1 MANIRVQLDLTVP
14 SLPARLIVVGV
25 LLLCV
30 APELGSESVTLST
43 YYPAPSGVYT
53 QMITT
58 NNTFLARD
66 GGNVGIGNAAPTQKL
81 DVTGSANVTGNI
93 AVGGNADVTGNAN
106 ITGNAAVT
114 GSASVAG
121 NVTIGGGAGRG
132 YVLINNTNTGCGQWD
147 VTQGLVCG
155 AGMYATF
162 FPGFYVEGWS
172 FQNRG
177 GRVFAEGIAGVS
189 SYEVSALNR
198 DTNAMQ
204 LMTLNKDDSVAHIYC
219 CPKL

>member
-14 SLPARLIVVGV
+14 SLPARLLVAGV

-53 QMITT
+53 NMITT

-81 DVTGSANVTGNI
+81 DVTGNANL
-93 AVGGNADVTGNAN
+93 TGNAV
-106 ITGNAAVT
+106 IGGN
-114 GSASVAG
+114 ASVAG
-121 NVTIGGGAGRG
+121 NAAVSGSITVGGGAGRG
-132 YVLINNTNTGCGQWD
+132 YIYINNTNTGCVDGD
-147 VTQGLVCG
+147 ISTGLICG
-155 AGMYATF
+155 AGLYATF
-162 FPGFYVEGWS
+162 NPGFYVEGWS

-177 GRVFAEGIAGVS
+177 GRVFAEGIAGTF

-198 DTNAMQ
+198 NTNLMQ
-204 LMTLNKDDSVAHIYC
+204 IMTLNKDDSVAHIYC